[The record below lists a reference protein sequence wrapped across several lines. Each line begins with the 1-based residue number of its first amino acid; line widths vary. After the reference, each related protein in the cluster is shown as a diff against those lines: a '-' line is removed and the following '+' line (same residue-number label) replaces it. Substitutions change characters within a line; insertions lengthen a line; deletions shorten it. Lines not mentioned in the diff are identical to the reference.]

1 MVVVSVLHVDGLLV
15 EELILRVG
23 GAVSGVEVV
32 AGVGEGV
39 VVEVGPGNET
49 QGVTVEEVVV
59 VMVGVGVRT
68 RVGLEVQVG
77 AGSVGALALV
87 FSSCLGDPEA
97 GNSNPFSVFGSPI
110 AREKRFSSLHTD

>member
-32 AGVGEGV
+32 AGIGEGF
-39 VVEVGPGNET
+39 VVEVGPGIET
-49 QGVTVEEVVV
+49 EGVAVEEVVV
-59 VMVGVGVRT
+59 LMVGVGVRT

-77 AGSVGALALV
+77 AGVVGALA

-97 GNSNPFSVFGSPI
+97 GNSNPFQFLVH
-110 AREKRFSSLHTD
+110 L